1 MSKEAGEELPEVVAE
16 KELELELIAGNIV
29 ALQELWLL
37 IGC

>member
-16 KELELELIAGNIV
+16 KEDDPAECSAG
-29 ALQELWLL
+29 LWLL